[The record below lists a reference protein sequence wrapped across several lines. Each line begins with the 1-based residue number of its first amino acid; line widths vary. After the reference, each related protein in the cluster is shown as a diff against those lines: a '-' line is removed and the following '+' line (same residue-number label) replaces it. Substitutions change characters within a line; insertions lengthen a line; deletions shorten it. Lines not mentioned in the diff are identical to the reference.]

1 MYFDI
6 NTLDIKNL
14 RDDKYQFLEDS
25 VTINNA
31 YFLAAYEIAIN
42 ILGELFSLFYSVNLV
57 RFYMFIMSVKRKFF
71 PNFIIN

>member
-31 YFLAAYEIAIN
+31 YFLAADEIAIN
-42 ILGELFSLFYSVNLV
+42 ILGELFSLFYSINLV

>member
-31 YFLAAYEIAIN
+31 YFLAADEIAIH

>member
-31 YFLAAYEIAIN
+31 YFLAADEIAIN